1 MNYTELLNQL
11 VENSGKM
18 VKDIADECN
27 TMGVNLTSSYLS
39 VLRSSKGRIP
49 STEIS
54 VALAKVCGAQYDQI
68 LVVQAYLDKSPQ
80 VMLDFFNGVRKMME
94 LPSEDEGEDELSKQ
108 IAITQKMSMAEFICW
123 YSEQMGIMEK
133 AFEDEPEPEPMWLM
147 LSPEQLK
154 TVRFVTDKQA
164 RAILKNQE

>member
-11 VENSGKM
+11 VEKSGKM
-18 VKDIADECN
+18 VKDIADECSA
-27 TMGVNLTSSYLS
+27 MGVNLTSSYLS
-39 VLRSSKGRIP
+39 VLRSSTGRCP
-49 STEIS
+49 SEEIS

-80 VMLDFFNGVRKMME
+80 VIIDFFNGIRKMME
-94 LPSEDEGEDELSKQ
+94 EAPDEDGEDELSKQ
-108 IAITQKMSMAEFICW
+108 IANAQKMSMAEFICW

-154 TVRFVTDKQA
+154 TVRFITDKQA